1 MKLETTPPLNVVLVD
16 DCDLATAGLRAILEA
31 YDDRVHLVDIREAL
45 AQPTLLDVI
54 LYEPMGLS
62 GMASSVLRDLQS
74 ASDAHTAVFSWVDR
88 DQLPTPTARPC
99 LRKRSTASQL
109 VVALEDLVAGRL
121 TGPPAADVT
130 LPQPVEVVEEV
141 VRPSVSKEVRVGVD
155 LTPREVDVI
164 ALITTGR
171 SNLEISS
178 HLGLSVNSV
187 KTYIRTAYRK
197 IGAERRSQAVLWGV
211 SHGLDGDDQH
221 AVTA

>member
-1 MKLETTPPLNVVLVD
+1 VKLESTPPLNVVLVD
-16 DCDLATAGLRAILEA
+16 DCDLATAGLRSILATYE
-31 YDDRVHLVDIREAL
+31 DRVRLVDIRQAL
-45 AQPTLLDVI
+45 AHPTALDVI

-74 ASDAHTAVFSWVDR
+74 ASEAHTAVFSWVDR

-99 LRKRSTASQL
+99 LAKRSTASQL

-121 TGPPAADVT
+121 TGPPVAAVSPEPT
-130 LPQPVEVVEEV
+130 VVPEDEMT
-141 VRPSVSKEVRVGVD
+141 RPSLAKEVRAGVD

-171 SNLEISS
+171 SNLEISA

-211 SHGLDGDDQH
+211 SHGLDGTAQH